1 MRLQDIHAG
10 KLYLVRCGRSIRIVE
25 CKGQISGQLAWYG
38 KDDLGIDRR
47 FGIEG
52 VVGEFTKPTITT
64 FGMKPGNKWHLVNR
78 TAKALKDTGVDLSD
92 LKTRC
97 LNQTASLSFEECMI
111 ACLEY
116 VEVTH
121 ENI

>member
-1 MRLQDIHAG
+1 MRLQDIIPG
-10 KLYLVRCGRSIRIVE
+10 RRYLVRVGRSIRIVE

-47 FGIEG
+47 FMLEG

-64 FGMKPGNKWHLVNR
+64 FDMKPNNKWHLVNR

-97 LNQTASLSFEECMI
+97 LNQTAPLSFEECMI

-116 VEVTH
+116 VEITH
-121 ENI
+121 ESI